1 MQAGNYMAQ
10 DGAQDKGKS
19 AALIPTSIS
28 DSYKLCPQTFYKPHV
43 HYL

>member
-10 DGAQDKGKS
+10 DGAQDKEC
-19 AALIPTSIS
+19 AALIPTSIN
-28 DSYKLCPQTFYKPHV
+28 DSYKLCPRMFYKPHV